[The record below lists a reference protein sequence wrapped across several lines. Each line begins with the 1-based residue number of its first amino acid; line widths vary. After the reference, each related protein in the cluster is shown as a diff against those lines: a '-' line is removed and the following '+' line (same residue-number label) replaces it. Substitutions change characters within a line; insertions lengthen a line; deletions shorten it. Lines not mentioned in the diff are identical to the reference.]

1 MRTTALQTDAQ
12 GHLSGRSLVLGLRQ
26 NTRVAAWAATSAVTQ
41 GPELRRAL
49 QIVSRSSVSILK
61 YEQGAP
67 HYHFALGPQIMWLVL
82 GAGPSRVL
90 CQLGF
95 LGEVTFSL

>member
-1 MRTTALQTDAQ
+1 M
-12 GHLSGRSLVLGLRQ
+12 GLRQ

-67 HYHFALGPQIMWLVL
+67 HYHYHFALGPQIMWLVL